1 MENSKGIALVLLTA
15 IISGF
20 SIFLNAFA
28 VKGIEPVL
36 FTALKNSLVAV
47 MLLSLLL
54 LLKNKNLHKIL
65 DKRIFGTLVLI
76 GLVGGSIPFAL
87 FFIALQSAN
96 AALAGFIQKTLFVF
110 ATLFAVI
117 LLKEKIDWKFLAG
130 AFLLLAGN
138 ALLFSPSLAFSV
150 PVILILIA
158 TVFWGLENVISKHA
172 LEKLDLDGSAIA
184 FGRMFF
190 GALFLLAFLS
200 FTGQISLAAT
210 LSIQQIGWIV
220 LTSVLLFGYVFTYY
234 NGLKILPVHKATS
247 VLLLAQPIT
256 AILSF
261 AFLGTQIGLVE
272 GAGLLLISIGAFS
285 IAGFSVVSRFLKL
298 RGVQVAGK

>member
-1 MENSKGIALVLLTA
+1 MESKKGIALVLLTA

-36 FTALKNSLVAV
+36 FTALKNSLVAI

-65 DKRIFGTLVLI
+65 DKRILGTLVLI

-110 ATLFAVI
+110 ATLFAVV
-117 LLKEKIDWKFLAG
+117 LLKEKIDGKFLAG

-138 ALLFSPSLAFSV
+138 ALLFAPALAFSV
-150 PVILILIA
+150 PAILILIA
-158 TVFWGLENVISKHA
+158 TVFWGLENAIAKRA
-172 LEKLDLDGSAIA
+172 LEKLDLDGSTVA

-190 GALFLLAFLS
+190 GALFLLAFLA
-200 FTGQISLAAT
+200 FTGQVSLAAS
-210 LSIQQIGWIV
+210 LSVEQIGWIV

-234 NGLKILPVHKATS
+234 SGLKLLPVHKASS

-256 AILSF
+256 AVLSF

-272 GAGLLLISIGAFS
+272 GAGLLLIAIGAFS
-285 IAGFSVVSRFLKL
+285 IAGFSFVSRFLEF
-298 RGVQVAGK
+298 RGVAVARK